1 MARLEGQA
9 GSRISAGQPN
19 GGMQLGVPLL
29 PCWHRQA
36 PQSACS
42 ASLPPPARPSPVLV
56 ILGTDV
62 RELEGGQGQTCNLT
76 FKTLKI

>member
-19 GGMQLGVPLL
+19 SGAQLGVPLL

-42 ASLPPPARPSPVLV
+42 ASLPPPSPALI

-62 RELEGGQGQTCNLT
+62 RELGGGQGQTDLQLNV
-76 FKTLKI
+76 